1 MQVAQHVLP
10 SDNGNL
16 TVDCEPNPAA
26 AHAVVW
32 MLRDHILPLSERLM
46 CGQIVGCAAL
56 ALSSLLFVSVIFL
69 YISTSVHLSL
79 HIYISASLSTEDLV
93 SCSFSDS
100 FSTQDFKICSSHA
113 DSLHDSLSTFTTLGS
128 ELWICSTVLHLQ
140 ERHLARWKRY

>member
-1 MQVAQHVLP
+1 MAQHVLP

-16 TVDCEPNPAA
+16 TLDCEPNPAA

-100 FSTQDFKICSSHA
+100 FSTHARTHTHTITCTCCCYDEIKGTQDLTIYSHA
-113 DSLHDSLSTFTTLGS
+113 DSGSDSLSGS
-128 ELWICSTVLHLQ
+128 VPP
-140 ERHLARWKRY
+140 